1 MFYLEVW
8 FWGFIIGLLLFILG
22 ILFYDYDRSVTTN
35 DTPIFVWILIGT
47 GIVFLLV
54 SLVVY
59 ILETPSPIQRCCK
72 KMDPTPLT
80 PDCLSVV

>member
-22 ILFYDYDRSVTTN
+22 VLFYDYDRSTTTN

-54 SLVVY
+54 SLAVY

-72 KMDPTPLT
+72 KADSTLLT
-80 PDCLSVV
+80 SACVAV